1 MKLSSKADEEERRR
15 NGCDFWNSGQ
25 PDATRDRRVLRTPF
39 ERRFELVRKWEEA
52 ALKRRL
58 FQFDTHAH
66 THINAGLSN
75 DRPCGAQSSINTVM
89 KGQRTASGVTV
100 VKFKSREKSRG
111 GYFFFAAKSA
121 ASLHLRRPSTP
132 HNGTP
137 DGSPPGRPPSNWFP
151 SILGGGSGGTEVL
164 TVLIGPGIVN
174 WRLHKAPTRTP
185 CRRTKKE
192 ETAAVH
198 AIDCQEGAGGSRT
211 MTDQAAKQSIK
222 SSSR

>member
-15 NGCDFWNSGQ
+15 NGRDFWNSGQ

-39 ERRFELVRKWEEA
+39 ERRFDLVRKWEEA

-58 FQFDTHAH
+58 FQFGLIDTHAH

-75 DRPCGAQSSINTVM
+75 DRPRGAQSSINRVM

-100 VKFKSREKSRG
+100 VKFKSREKSSG

-121 ASLHLRRPSTP
+121 ATLHLRRPSTP
-132 HNGTP
+132 HNDTP
-137 DGSPPGRPPSNWFP
+137 DGSPPAHPPSNWFP

-174 WRLHKAPTRTP
+174 RRLHKAPTRTP
-185 CRRTKKE
+185 RRRTKKE
-192 ETAAVH
+192 ATAAVP
-198 AIDCQEGAGGSRT
+198 AIDCQGGVGR
-211 MTDQAAKQSIK
+211 
-222 SSSR
+222 